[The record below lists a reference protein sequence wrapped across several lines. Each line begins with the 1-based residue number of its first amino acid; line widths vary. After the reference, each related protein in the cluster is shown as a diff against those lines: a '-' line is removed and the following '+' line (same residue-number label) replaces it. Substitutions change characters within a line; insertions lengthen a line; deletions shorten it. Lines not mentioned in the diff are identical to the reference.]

1 MLINFRPELARKN
14 GEFVL
19 LLSKGVVL
27 KGGMNSVRSQDWQ
40 EVLKDDV
47 KRSVVDELTAK
58 GALAV
63 AVQED
68 DTSATHTLS
77 FARSIP
83 EAIEIARTTQ
93 DLKLLEAWL
102 ATEDRRGVISA
113 LEAQIDLIKNP
124 PLNDEAVER
133 RAKRKREEAN
143 AV

>member
-19 LLSKGVVL
+19 MLSKGVVL

-40 EVLKDDV
+40 EVLKNDI
-47 KRSVVDELTAK
+47 KRSVVDELMAR

-68 DTSATHTLS
+68 DVNATHTLS

-102 ATEDRRGVISA
+102 ANEDRRGVISA
-113 LEAQIDLIKNP
+113 LETQIDLIKNP